1 MVIDFAKINVKE
13 QPVLILQ
20 NLDDTPI
27 GVLKYAFNVEADLC
41 YNEISTLTF
50 DLPAYVDRKLT
61 ENYGRVVGMRIID
74 LMNYGRFLLVDPKVD
89 DDGIKQIKSCTAYSL
104 EYEFSFKKLPLTEG
118 TYNLWNPIAPK
129 GTILGM
135 ILELMPSWSV
145 GSVDATLIDKYRTFD
160 DSGDQNIYNFM
171 KSDLQD
177 SYGCIFYFDTYKRL
191 IHVRDMASA
200 APITPVYFSVK
211 NLVKNVSVDEDSESI
226 VTNLGVYGADGVDIR
241 SVNPMGTSSVINLRY
256 FMTLDNFSQSV
267 INKYNLWEETF
278 KSYQQQY
285 YNLTIEEA
293 LKTAQLVTEQAA
305 MTTLQGELTSLENIQ
320 AVTIQAIAQGL
331 KSQSDLNS
339 VNAKIDAKKDE
350 ITQKQSEIDAISA
363 EVSSLN
369 EQMVAINNKTALVSL
384 VS

>member
-171 KSDLQD
+171 KSDLEN
-177 SYGCIFYFDTYKRL
+177 YTKMGRL
-191 IHVRDMASA
+191 ALRRVLVQMAC
-200 APITPVYFSVK
+200 
-211 NLVKNVSVDEDSESI
+211 
-226 VTNLGVYGADGVDIR
+226 
-241 SVNPMGTSSVINLRY
+241 
-256 FMTLDNFSQSV
+256 
-267 INKYNLWEETF
+267 
-278 KSYQQQY
+278 
-285 YNLTIEEA
+285 
-293 LKTAQLVTEQAA
+293 LKQL
-305 MTTLQGELTSLENIQ
+305 
-320 AVTIQAIAQGL
+320 
-331 KSQSDLNS
+331 
-339 VNAKIDAKKDE
+339 
-350 ITQKQSEIDAISA
+350 
-363 EVSSLN
+363 
-369 EQMVAINNKTALVSL
+369 QMVGSRLMMLLRLLAVKIPYQLSVQQS
-384 VS
+384 

>member
-135 ILELMPSWSV
+135 ILELMPSWNV

-160 DSGDQNIYNFM
+160 DSDDQNIYNFM
-171 KSDLQD
+171 KSDLQE
-177 SYGCIFYFDTYKRL
+177 SYGCIFYF
-191 IHVRDMASA
+191 S
-200 APITPVYFSVK
+200 VYWPNYVGK
-211 NLVKNVSVDEDSESI
+211 
-226 VTNLGVYGADGVDIR
+226 
-241 SVNPMGTSSVINLRY
+241 
-256 FMTLDNFSQSV
+256 
-267 INKYNLWEETF
+267 
-278 KSYQQQY
+278 
-285 YNLTIEEA
+285 
-293 LKTAQLVTEQAA
+293 
-305 MTTLQGELTSLENIQ
+305 
-320 AVTIQAIAQGL
+320 
-331 KSQSDLNS
+331 
-339 VNAKIDAKKDE
+339 
-350 ITQKQSEIDAISA
+350 
-363 EVSSLN
+363 
-369 EQMVAINNKTALVSL
+369 
-384 VS
+384 